1 MNIKYLLLV
10 LSPLVAFMLTACS
23 TAIKDADVGESP
35 ATEERQVESV
45 TYIYDHN
52 STGIYWTAYKHSA
65 KVAVQGIMDSIVVNG
80 AEDSESILELLTN
93 TSFTVY
99 SSSVNSKD
107 PLRDEKIRKFFF
119 GNMSNGDAISG
130 EIMSVLGDES
140 DGDGTLNLKINDL
153 EREVPFVYEVEG
165 ETVNIRCTLD
175 FNNWSCTR
183 SLAELHKACDEKHT
197 GEDGKSIFWPTIDV
211 LIETTLKVKVSS

>member
-23 TAIKDADVGESP
+23 TATKDADVGESP

-107 PLRDEKIRKFFF
+107 PLRDEKIRNFC
-119 GNMSNGDAISG
+119 
-130 EIMSVLGDES
+130 
-140 DGDGTLNLKINDL
+140 
-153 EREVPFVYEVEG
+153 R
-165 ETVNIRCTLD
+165 
-175 FNNWSCTR
+175 
-183 SLAELHKACDEKHT
+183 
-197 GEDGKSIFWPTIDV
+197 
-211 LIETTLKVKVSS
+211 